1 MGIFDKAKEAL
12 SEHSEHVDTGVE
24 RAGGLRRRQDRRQY
38 AEQVDQGQTVASE
51 KLEDYLKDDPDNRP
65 A

>member
-1 MGIFDKAKEAL
+1 VGIFDKAKEAL
-12 SEHSEHVDTGVE
+12 GDNREHAEAGIE
-24 RAGGLRRRQDRRQY
+24 RAGDVVDDKTGGKY

-51 KLEDYLKDDPDNRP
+51 KLEDYLKDDPENRP

>member
-12 SEHSEHVDTGVE
+12 GENREHADAGIEKAGDLVDDKTG
-24 RAGGLRRRQDRRQY
+24 GKY

-51 KLEDYLKDDPDNRP
+51 QLENYLKDDPDNRP

>member
-12 SEHSEHVDTGVE
+12 GDHSEHVDTGVE
-24 RAGGLRRRQDRRQY
+24 RGGDFVDDKTGGKY
-38 AEQVDQGQTVASE
+38 ADQVDQGQTVASE
-51 KLEDYLKDDPDNRP
+51 QLEDFLKDDPDNRP

>member
-12 SEHSEHVDTGVE
+12 GEHSEHVDTGVE
-24 RAGGLRRRQDRRQY
+24 RAGDFVDDKTGGKY
-38 AEQVDQGQTVASE
+38 ADQVDQGQTVASE

>member
-12 SEHSEHVDTGVE
+12 GEHREHVDGGIEKAGDVVDDKTG
-24 RAGGLRRRQDRRQY
+24 GKY
-38 AEQVDQGQTVASE
+38 AEHVDQGQTVASE